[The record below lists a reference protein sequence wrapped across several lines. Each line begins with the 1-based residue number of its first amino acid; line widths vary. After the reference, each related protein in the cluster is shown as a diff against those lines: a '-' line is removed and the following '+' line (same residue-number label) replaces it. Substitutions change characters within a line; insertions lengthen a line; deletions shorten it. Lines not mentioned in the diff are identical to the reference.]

1 MIFDLEKKDAVATYC
16 GLLMAVMFWG
26 LSFVVT
32 KIALE
37 TIPAFT
43 LVFARFLLGSLFFL
57 ALIWRRGF
65 PRFSSRDRWIV
76 LLTALFEPCLYFIFE
91 TKGLQY
97 TSAPKASLIIATIP
111 LAVLVLAALFLK
123 ERARVASIFGIFIS
137 LGGLWLLVTGAPD
150 FRWDLNG
157 ALLGDLLV
165 FGAVFSASLYIVG
178 REKSWQ
184 KKLLLGHHHHAD
196 VLRAIFFAPAFLW
209 ELPDVR
215 WSAMDARSLAA
226 FIYLTVFA
234 TVAAYLCY
242 NHALTKIPAARASV
256 FINGIPV
263 VTAVAAWL
271 MLGETL
277 NGHAGRRRS
286 ARSDRRVRH
295 QLYGPEGGPGERTGD
310 EAHRS
315 ITLNRHFISSLTI
328 EWTFSYHILK
338 KIGRIEKKADE
349 IKRPCGKKGA

>member
-16 GLLMAVMFWG
+16 GLLLAVLFWG

-57 ALIWRRGF
+57 ALMWRRGF
-65 PRFSSRDRWIV
+65 PRFSPRDRWIV
-76 LLTALFEPCLYFIFE
+76 LLTALFEPCLYFMFE

-165 FGAVFSASLYIVG
+165 FGAVFSAALYIVG
-178 REKSWQ
+178 ARN
-184 KKLLLGHHHHAD
+184 LGKRYSSMDITTMQTLYGA
-196 VLRAIFFAPAFLW
+196 VFFAPPFLW
-209 ELPDVR
+209 ELPDVQ
-215 WSAMDARSLAA
+215 WSAMNGVSLAA
-226 FIYLTVFA
+226 LMYLTVFA
-234 TVAAYLCY
+234 TVAAYLFY

-277 NGHAGRRRS
+277 NATQAAGGLLVLAAVFVTGYPDLKQ
-286 ARSDRRVRH
+286 ARAKGRKTN
-295 QLYGPEGGPGERTGD
+295 RTG
-310 EAHRS
+310 
-315 ITLNRHFISSLTI
+315 
-328 EWTFSYHILK
+328 
-338 KIGRIEKKADE
+338 
-349 IKRPCGKKGA
+349 P

>member
-137 LGGLWLLVTGAPD
+137 LGGLWLLITGAPD

-178 REKSWQ
+178 ARN
-184 KKLLLGHHHHAD
+184 LGKRYSSLD
-196 VLRAIFFAPAFLW
+196 ITTMQTFYGAIFFAPAFLW

-277 NGHAGRRRS
+277 NATQAAGGLLVLTAVFVTSYPDLR
-286 ARSDRRVRH
+286 
-295 QLYGPEGGPGERTGD
+295 
-310 EAHRS
+310 EAQA
-315 ITLNRHFISSLTI
+315 
-328 EWTFSYHILK
+328 K
-338 KIGRIEKKADE
+338 GREAN
-349 IKRPCGKKGA
+349 RPCS